1 MNDKITFQGIT
12 YARSTLSEEDI
23 KTMEHYNSEISNVS
37 SKSGSDGDFEF
48 RLNQARQMFGDAQTV
63 DVRGTRRMRPDKKPV
78 KATWY

>member
-1 MNDKITFQGIT
+1 MDDKITFQGIT

-37 SKSGSDGDFEF
+37 AKSGTDGDFEF

-63 DVRGTRRMRPDKKPV
+63 LSLELALNKFKQL
-78 KATWY
+78 K